1 MRRVVT
7 ALAFSVALGGVA
19 LPAAATRAGEVG
31 PQSIVAHPAPPD
43 LATLLQRGNPP
54 LVCHLAHSA
63 VRDRQGGEL
72 VQTLDGAIEEA
83 FEGTRALVAP
93 DTDTE
98 PPTASAAQPDRA
110 ETAVP
115 AVESTPTPAQDEDAL
130 TPADIMLMVAALA
143 LASLSVLVVRG

>member
-110 ETAVP
+110 ETA
-115 AVESTPTPAQDEDAL
+115 ESTPTPAQDEDAL

>member
-19 LPAAATRAGEVG
+19 LPAAATRTGEVG

-72 VQTLDGAIEEA
+72 VQTLDGAIEQA

-93 DTDTE
+93 DTE

-110 ETAVP
+110 DRAETA
-115 AVESTPTPAQDEDAL
+115 ESTPTPAQDEDAL